1 MSTQIQIQR
10 STGTNEPT
18 LQFGELGYTTA
29 GTDNCQGDTGNDTT
43 TTVGG
48 YLYIGDNNSAGSNLR
63 IVGGDH
69 YIRMLNHT
77 AGTLTGSSAIIT
89 DASSKVNQLLTTNIT
104 VGASNLTFGAAADM
118 ILPASQTAG
127 LEIKDDSATFVTFD
141 TTNDTINFGQNLT
154 GSLLIADNTAAPLKF
169 ASDAGDDYMTFV
181 TTDGSE
187 KVCVHQTLDTG
198 SQAMCI
204 GDLSANSGVFSEASA
219 TLTIQ
224 NTQVEN
230 TTDGGRETDILF
242 KDNSGNEM
250 AKIRGEHDGTANDAK
265 GNLKFFTGTSGT
277 NSGSATA
284 IEALEIDSAQKSIF
298 KGAVDIG
305 TGGSAENLTV
315 YGNLDVKGTTT
326 TIDST
331 TVTVD
336 DKNIE
341 LGSVTTPTD
350 ATATGGGITLKGA
363 TDKTLVWD
371 TTNNNWTFNT
381 GAVSGALNLDGTNAT
396 DYKIA
401 NTSVL
406 NATTLGSGV
415 VTSSLTT
422 VGALDSGSI
431 TANFGAID
439 NGTSNITSGGII
451 KVDVDGTDKNAAGS
465 ITLGAGNDAG
475 IYVKS
480 DNLNINNGTQ
490 TLEITAGDVTVYDVN
505 GSASPTISLGKDVN
519 DDLTVTATTDASSRL
534 TGVEFNTNSTGT
546 FTRYSFDEAVTVA
559 TGKDYQIN
567 DVSVLN
573 ATTLGSS
580 VVTSSLTTVG
590 ALDSG
595 SITANFGAI
604 DNGTS
609 NITTGGLLKIDVDGT
624 AIGEVGSLT
633 LGTGA
638 DAGIWVDSSDNLNI
652 NNGTNTIEMVAGD
665 VTIFDTNT
673 NAHPSISL
681 GSEAADALKI
691 SMVNKADTNDMS
703 LVHFETA
710 GTDTSTAN
718 IGAYKFSVQG
728 THIASIDDSGITG
741 GASTMKIDNFTIDG
755 GTFS

>member
-43 TTVGG
+43 TAVGG

-69 YIRMLNHT
+69 YIRMMNHT
-77 AGTLTGSSAIIT
+77 AGTLVGSSAIIT

-169 ASDAGDDYMTFV
+169 ASDSGDDYMTFV
-181 TTDGSE
+181 TTDNSE
-187 KVCVHQTLDTG
+187 KVCIHQTLDTG
-198 SQAMCI
+198 SQSMCI
-204 GDLSANSGVFSEASA
+204 GDLNANSGVFSEASA

-250 AKIRGEHDGTANDAK
+250 AKIRGEHDGTTNDAK
-265 GNLKFFTGTSGT
+265 GNLKFFTGASGT

-284 IEALEIDSAQKSIF
+284 TEALEIDSAQKSIF

-406 NATTLGSGV
+406 SATTLGSAV

-422 VGALDSGSI
+422 VGALNSGSI
-431 TANFGAID
+431 TAGFGAID
-439 NGTSNITSGGII
+439 NGTSNITSGGVI
-451 KVDVDGTDKNAAGS
+451 KVDVDGTDINAAGS

-480 DNLNINNGTQ
+480 DNLNINNGTK

-595 SITANFGAI
+595 SITANFGNI

-624 AIGEVGSLT
+624 AIGAAGSLT